1 MLTRVAIGSSD
12 GWFYTWLTAQRVS
25 FLNLQV
31 SEHIQTG
38 EKPTLEDE
46 IEEHLRS
53 VKNPQE
59 RRTVA
64 ELLRAVSNLPLE
76 HMRAAIE
83 TSASIAGVSLRASI
97 EFLRATP
104 EAARVLEPAEL
115 RAWGELGRRLTTNDV
130 ESGISFFSAGTA
142 DFARVPAPV
151 RPFVLQVCSRQMI
164 LSAAIAA
171 ETFREAPALADAVAD
186 AELLRS
192 IYEIAASI
200 SRRSAK
206 HSAEFL
212 SATPMVVDAL
222 SPNRTFSGGLP
233 PAERGTMAGGSPPL
247 NERVK
252 VSMPVCRL

>member
-1 MLTRVAIGSSD
+1 M
-12 GWFYTWLTAQRVS
+12 FP
-25 FLNLQV
+25 V
-31 SEHIQTG
+31 SEYIKTG
-38 EKPTLEDE
+38 EEPNLAGQ

-53 VKNPQE
+53 VQNPQE
-59 RRTVA
+59 RRTIA

-76 HMRAAIE
+76 HVRAAIE

-104 EAARVLEPAEL
+104 EAAHVLEPAEL

-142 DFARVPAPV
+142 DLARVPAPV
-151 RPFVLQVCSRQMI
+151 RPFVFQVCSRQMI

-171 ETFREAPALADAVAD
+171 ETFRDAPALANAVAD

-212 SATPMVVDAL
+212 SATPIVIQGL
-222 SPNRTFSGGLP
+222 GGRRWG
-233 PAERGTMAGGSPPL
+233 AE
-247 NERVK
+247 
-252 VSMPVCRL
+252 